1 MSTNICKTDFLN
13 FEQFQ
18 IIIVSN
24 LIITFVLYPPIH
36 LFLYYIKKNNT
47 NIEVLLFWA
56 FYCVC
61 VISQIS
67 NLYLEYLK
75 NCVFN

>member
-1 MSTNICKTDFLN
+1 MNLNICKNNLFS

-24 LIITFVLYPPIH
+24 LIITFVLYPLVH

-56 FYCVC
+56 FYFVC

-75 NCVFN
+75 NCMFN